1 MKHKVL
7 ALLEEN
13 SNLPL
18 EDIAVEL
25 GLNLEEVADIIQKAE
40 SDGTIKRYK
49 AVIDWEKLEE
59 VGEKTLAFIEVR
71 VTPERDYGFERV
83 ANRIKKFNEV
93 HSLYLLSGGY
103 DLHVVVEGDNIKDIA
118 TFVSRKLSTMD
129 NVLSTATH
137 FLLKTYKND
146 GDIMNDD
153 EEGPERI
160 PISAS

>member
-49 AVIDWEKLEE
+49 AVIDWERLDE

-83 ANRIKKFNEV
+83 ANRIKKFDEV

>member
-49 AVIDWEKLEE
+49 AVIDWEQLQ
-59 VGEKTLAFIEVR
+59 
-71 VTPERDYGFERV
+71 
-83 ANRIKKFNEV
+83 
-93 HSLYLLSGGY
+93 
-103 DLHVVVEGDNIKDIA
+103 
-118 TFVSRKLSTMD
+118 
-129 NVLSTATH
+129 
-137 FLLKTYKND
+137 
-146 GDIMNDD
+146 
-153 EEGPERI
+153 
-160 PISAS
+160 